1 MYLIADSGSTKTT
14 WCLSDNGTETTRIS
28 TAGMNPYFQTEEGMK
43 SIIDGDLIPLV
54 KGHNIE
60 RICFYGAGCAFPE
73 KNIIVENALRS
84 FFPAAEISVN
94 SDLLGAALALCG
106 KSRGIACILGTGSNS
121 CLFNGEEIVEQI
133 SPLGFILGDEGSGA
147 VLGKTFVGDCLK
159 RQMPE
164 YLVKAFMEK
173 YSLTPAGILDRVYKQ
188 PFPNRFLASIS
199 PFIYENI
206 AEPAVKDMVYNCF
219 RSFFKRNVMNY
230 TDYDK
235 LKVHFTGSVAF
246 YYKEVLTEAANSFGL
261 EVGKI
266 YKEPMDG
273 LVKVIKIEN

>member
-14 WCLSDNGTETTRIS
+14 WCLSDNGMEIMRIS
-28 TAGMNPYFQTEEGMK
+28 TAGMNPYFQTEEDMK
-43 SIIDGDLIPLV
+43 STVNGCLFPLL
-54 KGHNIE
+54 KNHNVE
-60 RICFYGAGCAFPE
+60 RIYFYGAGCAFPE

-84 FFPAAEISVN
+84 FFPTAEISVN

-106 KSRGIACILGTGSNS
+106 HERGIACILGTGSNS
-121 CLFNGEEIVEQI
+121 CLFNGESIEEQI
-133 SPLGFILGDEGSGA
+133 SQLGFILGDEGSGA
-147 VLGKTFVGDCLK
+147 VLGKTFIGDCLK
-159 RQMPE
+159 KQMPE

-173 YSLTPAGILDRVYKQ
+173 YSLSPAEIIDRVYRQ

-199 PFIYENI
+199 PFIYEHI
-206 AEPAVKDMVYNCF
+206 DEPAVKNMVYNCF
-219 RSFFKRNVMNY
+219 CSFFRRNVMNY

-235 LKVHFTGSVAF
+235 LKIHFTGSVAY
-246 YYKEVLTEAANSFGL
+246 YYKDILTEAANSLGL

-273 LVKVIKIEN
+273 LVEVIKIEN

>member
-14 WCLSDNGTETTRIS
+14 WCLSDNGMEIMRIS
-28 TAGMNPYFQTEEGMK
+28 TAGMNPYFQTEEDMK
-43 SIIDGDLIPLV
+43 STVNGCLFPLL
-54 KGHNIE
+54 KNHNVE
-60 RICFYGAGCAFPE
+60 RIYFYGAGCAFPE

-84 FFPAAEISVN
+84 FFPTAEISVN

-106 KSRGIACILGTGSNS
+106 HERGIACILGTGSNS
-121 CLFNGEEIVEQI
+121 CLFNGESIEEQI

-147 VLGKTFVGDCLK
+147 VLGKTFIGDCLK
-159 RQMPE
+159 KQMPE

-173 YSLTPAGILDRVYKQ
+173 YSLSPAEIIDRVYRQ

-199 PFIYENI
+199 PFIYEHI
-206 AEPAVKDMVYNCF
+206 DEPAVKNMVYNCF
-219 RSFFKRNVMNY
+219 YSFFRRNVMNY

-235 LKVHFTGSVAF
+235 LKIHFTGSVAY
-246 YYKEVLTEAANSFGL
+246 YYKDILTEAANSLGL
-261 EVGKI
+261 EVGEI

>member
-14 WCLSDNGTETTRIS
+14 WCLSDNGMEIMRIS
-28 TAGMNPYFQTEEGMK
+28 TAGMNPYFQTEEDMK
-43 SIIDGDLIPLV
+43 STVNGSLFPLL
-54 KGHNIE
+54 KNHNIE
-60 RICFYGAGCAFPE
+60 RIYFYGAGCAFPE

-84 FFPAAEISVN
+84 FFPTAEISVN

-106 KSRGIACILGTGSNS
+106 HERGIACILGTGSNS
-121 CLFNGEEIVEQI
+121 CLFNGESIEEQI

-147 VLGKTFVGDCLK
+147 VLGKTFIGDCLK
-159 RQMPE
+159 KQMPE

-173 YSLTPAGILDRVYKQ
+173 YNLSPAEIIDRVYRL

-199 PFIYENI
+199 PFIYEHI
-206 AEPAVKDMVYNCF
+206 DVPAVKNMVYNCF
-219 RSFFKRNVMNY
+219 CSFFRRNVMNY

-235 LKVHFTGSVAF
+235 LKIHFTGSVAY
-246 YYKEVLTEAANSFGL
+246 YYKDILTEAANSLGL

-273 LVKVIKIEN
+273 LVEVIKIEN

>member
-14 WCLSDNGTETTRIS
+14 WCLSDNGMEIMRIS
-28 TAGMNPYFQTEEGMK
+28 TAGMNPYFQTEEDMK
-43 SIIDGDLIPLV
+43 STVNGCLFPLL
-54 KGHNIE
+54 KNHNIE
-60 RICFYGAGCAFPE
+60 RIYFYGAGCAFPE
-73 KNIIVENALRS
+73 KNIIVDNALRS
-84 FFPAAEISVN
+84 FFPTAEISVN

-106 KSRGIACILGTGSNS
+106 HERGIACILGTGSNS
-121 CLFNGEEIVEQI
+121 CLFNGESIEEQI

-147 VLGKTFVGDCLK
+147 VLGKTFIGDCLK
-159 RQMPE
+159 KQMPE

-173 YSLTPAGILDRVYKQ
+173 YSLSPAEIIDRVYRQ

-199 PFIYENI
+199 PFIYEHI
-206 AEPAVKDMVYNCF
+206 DEPAVKNMVYNCF
-219 RSFFKRNVMNY
+219 YSFFRRNVMNY

-235 LKVHFTGSVAF
+235 LKIHFTGSVAY
-246 YYKEVLTEAANSFGL
+246 YYKDILTEAANSLGL